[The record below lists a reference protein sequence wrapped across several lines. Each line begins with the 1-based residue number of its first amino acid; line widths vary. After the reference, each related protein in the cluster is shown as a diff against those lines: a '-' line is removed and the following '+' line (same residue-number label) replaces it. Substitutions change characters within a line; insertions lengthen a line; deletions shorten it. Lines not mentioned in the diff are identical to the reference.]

1 MSPRDPLFDQAD
13 ALMSKRKRKSVHTT
27 KTRREPRIEP
37 ALVSTAPEPVPAA
50 EIRAE
55 IRTELPEAEATQEP
69 VHKSENQHDGIPDDV
84 PPDDVPLLTDII
96 TNPSTATT
104 PTEAA
109 NALFEHWL
117 AEHLPHLVATA
128 LADSSA
134 QLSTRITDQLR
145 TGWQQFLAQPGKTPV
160 DK

>member
-1 MSPRDPLFDQAD
+1 MSPVSNLPWYPLPPSRFQQ
-13 ALMSKRKRKSVHTT
+13 RKYERKY
-27 KTRREPRIEP
+27 
-37 ALVSTAPEPVPAA
+37 
-50 EIRAE
+50 
-55 IRTELPEAEATQEP
+55 AEATQEP

>member
-13 ALMSKRKRKSVHTT
+13 ALMSKRKRKSAHAA

-37 ALVSTAPEPVPAA
+37 ALASAAPEPIPA
-50 EIRAE
+50 AE
-55 IRTELPEAEATQEP
+55 IRTELPEEEATQEP

-96 TNPSTATT
+96 TNPSTATA

-134 QLSTRITDQLR
+134 QLSARITDQLR